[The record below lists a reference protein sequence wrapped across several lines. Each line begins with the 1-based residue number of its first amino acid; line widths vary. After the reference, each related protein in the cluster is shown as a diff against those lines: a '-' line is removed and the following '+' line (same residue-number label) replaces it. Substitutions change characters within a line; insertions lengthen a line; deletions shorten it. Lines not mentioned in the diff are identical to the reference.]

1 MTRSAPKRIFPYA
14 NTIDEVVDGLS
25 AIISWASDHNSRLGY
40 FPAVYRK
47 VTLKVRDGIQSG
59 MFDDPQR
66 MERFDVVF
74 ANRYLESLKAF
85 RAGGSSSLCWL
96 LALQSTTEFWPIVLQ
111 HLLLG
116 MNAHINLDLGIAAAT
131 TMRGEGLEAIHGD
144 FNTMNDILASL
155 VDEVQNG
162 LAQLWPG
169 LRLLNPVL
177 GNIDNS
183 VVNFSMKK
191 ARDHAWTAA
200 QAFTSLPDE
209 AWSEAVAIQDRKAL
223 LVGRL
228 VRNPGGLLNAATR
241 IVRIG
246 EIGSTR
252 KMIEILS

>member
-1 MTRSAPKRIFPYA
+1 MTRSAPKRISPYA

-25 AIISWASDHNSRLGY
+25 AIIGWASDHNSRLGY

-47 VTLKVRDGIQSG
+47 VTLKVRDGIQNG
-59 MFDDPQR
+59 IFDDAER
-66 MERFDVVF
+66 MERFDVIF
-74 ANRYLESLKAF
+74 ANRYLEALEAF
-85 RAGGSSSLCWL
+85 RAGRSTCLCWL
-96 LALQSTTEFWPIVLQ
+96 LAFQSATEFWPIVLQ

-131 TMRGEGLEAIHGD
+131 TMRGEDLEAIRAD
-144 FNTMNDILASL
+144 FNRMNDILASL

-191 ARDHAWTAA
+191 ARDHAWQAA
-200 QAFTSLPDE
+200 QAFASLPDQ
-209 AWSEAVAIQDRKAL
+209 AWSESLVVQDRKAL
-223 LVGRL
+223 LVGTL
-228 VRNPGGLLNAATR
+228 VRIPGGLLNAATR

-252 KMIEILS
+252 KIIESLS